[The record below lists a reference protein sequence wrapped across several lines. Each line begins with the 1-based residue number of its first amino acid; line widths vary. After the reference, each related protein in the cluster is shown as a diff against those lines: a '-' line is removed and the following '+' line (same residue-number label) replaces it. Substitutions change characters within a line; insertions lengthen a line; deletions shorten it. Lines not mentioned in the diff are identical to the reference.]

1 MVTFVALTDTEYEPS
16 YETRQRHITVDI
28 MRCRSHVRSETEGHL
43 VGVVQQH
50 HVGDPEVF
58 GRQGGILQSVRV
70 QRAHVLSV
78 PQPHRSSS
86 THRQILTRARQVQH
100 LEEAEDEDKTS
111 RLGQTQSNGRTPP
124 LRNSPKMLFV
134 MQFNLVLM

>member
-1 MVTFVALTDTEYEPS
+1 M
-16 YETRQRHITVDI
+16 
-28 MRCRSHVRSETEGHL
+28 
-43 VGVVQQH
+43 QQH

-58 GRQGGILQSVRV
+58 GRHGGVLQSVRV
-70 QRAHVLSV
+70 QRGHVLSV

-86 THRQILTRARQVQH
+86 AHRQILTRALQVQH
-100 LEEAEDEDKTS
+100 LEEAEDEDKT
-111 RLGQTQSNGRTPP
+111 GQSGQSDGKTSP